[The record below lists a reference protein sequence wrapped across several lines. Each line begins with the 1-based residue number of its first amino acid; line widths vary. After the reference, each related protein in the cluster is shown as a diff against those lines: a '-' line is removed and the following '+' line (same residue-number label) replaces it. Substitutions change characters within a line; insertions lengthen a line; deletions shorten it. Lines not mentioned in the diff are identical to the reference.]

1 MLRLI
6 NLYLMNYVFIMYNNA
21 SILRWSF
28 HRDLTPSAE
37 FSVFILS
44 LNFILVIQTSYVV
57 SHRQGKDFK
66 RK

>member
-1 MLRLI
+1 
-6 NLYLMNYVFIMYNNA
+6 MNYVFIMYNNA

-37 FSVFILS
+37 FSVFILF

-57 SHRQGKDFK
+57 SHRQGKGFK